1 MRAPER
7 TVSDM
12 ARTGIFI
19 CHCGTNIA
27 GTVDVE
33 KVAQAAEDFP
43 GVVHST
49 TYKYMCS
56 EPGQQ
61 LIKDTIKEK
70 DLDRIVIASCSP
82 RMHELT
88 FRKMLKDTSINP
100 YMLEVANIREQCS
113 WVHKDK
119 EKATEKAI
127 TLVAMAAAKVLAD
140 KPLHTST
147 IPINKRALVIGGGI
161 AGIQAALDIADCG
174 IDVTIVEKEPSIGG
188 HMVMLDKTFP
198 TMDCSA
204 CISTPKMVDCGA
216 HPNITLKTS
225 SVIENVSGYVGN
237 FEVTI
242 REKAKYVN
250 HDLCTGCG
258 LCETKCPSKNIVS
271 EFNQGM
277 SKRTAIY
284 KPFAQAVPAK
294 PVIDPNACMKLKT
307 GKCGVCEKICP
318 IGAIKYDDEDKLVTE
333 TFGAIVVSTGYE
345 LADWKKMYPEYGGGK
360 YEDVITGLQFERL
373 VNASGPTEGHIVRPS
388 DGKEPKDV
396 VIVKCVGSRDPH
408 KGKSYCSRAC
418 CMYSAKHAHQILDKI
433 PDSNVYIFYM
443 DVRTPGKGYEEFYE
457 RTRADGAQYI
467 RGRVSKI
474 FKEGEKLI
482 VKGEDTLIGKPVT
495 VEADMVI
502 LASAMEPA
510 PNVEELV
517 NKLGI
522 STDNDRWIQEAH
534 PKLRPV
540 ETQTNGIFLA
550 GTCQGP
556 KDIPDTVA
564 QASAAAVKVAALLS
578 KDEMETSPMI
588 SRVDQTKCAGCGFCV
603 GCCPYKAIS
612 LIEIDARDGNRKV
625 KKTVADVNSGLC
637 QGCGCCT
644 AACRTGCI
652 DLQGFTND
660 QILKEV
666 DALCL

>member
-1 MRAPER
+1 
-7 TVSDM
+7 M
-12 ARTGIFI
+12 ARIGVFI

-27 GTVDVE
+27 SVVDVE
-33 KVAQAAEDFP
+33 KVAESAKTMP
-43 GVVHST
+43 GVVFAT

-56 EPGQQ
+56 EPGQAM
-61 LIKDTIKEK
+61 IKESIEQYN
-70 DLDRIVIASCSP
+70 LDRIVIGSCSP

-88 FRKMLKDTSINP
+88 FRKMLKGTKINP
-100 YMLEVANIREQCS
+100 YMLEIANLREQCA
-113 WVHKDK
+113 WVHTDR

-127 TLVAMAAAKVLAD
+127 GLVQMSVAKVANN
-140 KPLHTST
+140 KPLTTST
-147 IPINKRALVIGGGI
+147 IPITKRALVIGGGI
-161 AGIQAALDIADCG
+161 AGMQAALDIADCG
-174 IDVTIVEKEPSIGG
+174 FDVTIVEKEPSIGG

-204 CISTPKMVDCGA
+204 CISTPKMVECNA

-225 SVIENVSGYVGN
+225 CEVEKVSGYVGN

-242 REKAKYVN
+242 KEKAKYVN

-258 LCETKCPSKNIVS
+258 LCQTKCPTKVTS
-271 EFNQGM
+271 EFDQGL
-277 SKRTAIY
+277 SKRSAIY
-284 KPFAQAVPAK
+284 IPFAQAVPSK
-294 PVIDPNACMKLKT
+294 PVIDPSACLKLTKD
-307 GKCGVCEKICP
+307 KCGICEKVCP
-318 IGAIKYDDEDKLVTE
+318 IGAIDYKDEVRYTTE
-333 TFGAIVVSTGYE
+333 EYGAIVIATGYE
-345 LADWKKMYPEYGGGK
+345 LVDWASMYPEYGGGK
-360 YEDVITGLQFERL
+360 YKDVITGLQFERL

-396 VIVKCVGSRDPH
+396 VIVKCVGSRDPK

-433 PDSNVYIFYM
+433 PNSRVYIFYM
-443 DVRTPGKGYEEFYE
+443 DVRTPGKGYEEFYDN
-457 RTRADGAQYI
+457 TRRDGAQYI

-474 FKEGEKLI
+474 YKEGSKLI
-482 VKGEDTLIGKPVT
+482 VRGEDSLIGKPVT

-502 LASAMEPA
+502 LATAMEPSPTVA
-510 PNVEELV
+510 DVA

-522 STDNDRWIQEAH
+522 VIDADRWVTEAH

-540 ETQTNGIFLA
+540 ETQTNGIYLC

-564 QASAAAVKVAALLS
+564 QGSAAAAKVAALLCH
-578 KDEMETSPMI
+578 DEMETSPMI
-588 SRVDQTKCAGCGFCV
+588 SYVDPNKCSGCGFCEGV
-603 GCCPYKAIS
+603 CPYKAITMV
-612 LIEIDARDGNRKV
+612 EYAGRDGNRRVTKI
-625 KKTVADVNSGLC
+625 VAQVNEGLC
-637 QGCGCCT
+637 QGCGCCN
-644 AACRTGCI
+644 AICRTGCI
-652 DLQGFTND
+652 DLKGFTND